1 MKIIDRFLQYLDYK
15 DIKPTRFE
23 KEIGL
28 SNGYLGTQKKRN
40 ADLGETIITKLLDN
54 CLDLNPL
61 WLLTGEGEMLR
72 DVPMESPAEQAMRSD
87 EVGMLLDRLQ
97 AQAEE
102 IGRLKER
109 LECLQKSVG
118 DVRSDARV
126 G

>member
-1 MKIIDRFLQYLDYK
+1 MLKSRVLEFCKYRNIAIS
-15 DIKPTRFE
+15 RFE
-23 KEIGL
+23 KECGL
-28 SNGYLGTQKKRN
+28 SNGYFNKVKNRPSL
-40 ADLGETIITKLLDN
+40 DKLHNISEAFPL
-54 CLDLNPL
+54 LNTD

-72 DVPMESPAEQAMRSD
+72 DVPMESPAEQLMRSD

-118 DVRSDARV
+118 DVRCDARV

>member
-1 MKIIDRFLQYLDYK
+1 MQSIKDRLQQYLSEI
-15 DIKPTRFE
+15 DISQRKFE
-23 KEIGL
+23 MSIGM
-28 SNGYLGTQKKRN
+28 SNGWVNNLGGSIRDVTLSKIKSTYPE
-40 ADLGETIITKLLDN
+40 LSI
-54 CLDLNPL
+54 P

-72 DVPMESPAEQAMRSD
+72 DVPMEQPSAENAMRSD

>member
-1 MKIIDRFLQYLDYK
+1 M
-15 DIKPTRFE
+15 DIKNRILQVVGYYNISISAFE
-23 KEIGL
+23 KKCGL
-28 SNGYLGTQKKRN
+28 SNGYIRNLKGSIGSQK
-40 ADLGETIITKLLDN
+40 LECI
-54 CLDLNPL
+54 LNSYPSIDRT

-72 DVPMESPAEQAMRSD
+72 DVPMEQPSAENAMRSD

-118 DVRSDARV
+118 DVRSDVRV